1 MATEQKSID
10 MTIRNKFVPEIE
22 LLYNIIEKQQSQIQV
37 IQHTVSLMQ
46 IKVEE
51 QSQLIVSLETS
62 IRNKDY
68 EEKKKQAYIET
79 EVDLLLN
86 GDQVQTLCEEET
98 QEETQVCLNFK

>member
-1 MATEQKSID
+1 MATEAKSID
-10 MTIRNKFVPEIE
+10 MTISNKFVPEIE

-46 IKVEE
+46 IKIEE
-51 QSQLIVSLETS
+51 QSQLIVSLQIS

-68 EEKKKQAYIET
+68 EEKKKQAYIEA

-86 GDQVQTLCEEET
+86 GDQVQKLEQNDT
-98 QEETQVCLNFK
+98 